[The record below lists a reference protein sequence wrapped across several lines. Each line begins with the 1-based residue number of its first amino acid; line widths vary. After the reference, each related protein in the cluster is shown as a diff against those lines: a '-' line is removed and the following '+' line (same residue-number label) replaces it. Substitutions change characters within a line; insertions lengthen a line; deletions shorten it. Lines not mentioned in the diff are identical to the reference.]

1 MDNLFDFVLNGGPFA
16 SSSRSPELFPP
27 MKTHRCTRL
36 RGGLFAFV
44 LLAAPAHAAPVAGS
58 LLFGIDFNRNDS
70 PVQRQL

>member
-1 MDNLFDFVLNGGPFA
+1 
-16 SSSRSPELFPP
+16 

-44 LLAAPAHAAPVAGS
+44 LLAAPAHAAPVAGP